1 MIFKIHGVSISKMTL
16 SLFQCDRTASIDQ
29 FFQSV
34 PSSDPPVLALLGSG
48 CSVATE
54 PVAEI
59 IHHWNISQVYVRT
72 YSLYILGTK
81 CSNCVMFVETVQLYN
96 YVWQLCTYIGKL
108 FTQFF

>member
-1 MIFKIHGVSISKMTL
+1 MILKIYGVCISKITI

-59 IHHWNISQVYVRT
+59 IHHWNISQVPVYRSTGHQVFELRD
-72 YSLYILGTK
+72 
-81 CSNCVMFVETVQLYN
+81 V
-96 YVWQLCTYIGKL
+96 CTNSAAIY
-108 FTQFF
+108 